1 MVSRIEFLTNA
12 TEWDASKLKVF
23 GESKDVLN
31 ADPDRAKRDER
42 DIATREEANSI
53 QLRWV
58 CYCEDKHRDEVK
70 FAVVRLRYHRWG
82 MSAWV
87 VLALWASA
95 WLAVGVFA

>member
-1 MVSRIEFLTNA
+1 MVSRIEFVNHA
-12 TEWDASKLKVF
+12 KECDALKIKVV
-23 GESKDVLN
+23 GETKDVWS